1 MFMKALFTSALVL
14 GLSLQTHAHA
24 IIVPALGIPGNHAA
38 TRNYVQRPSNNAP
51 CGKVDIM
58 SALASATPVVAQNN
72 GSFEVNVTNF
82 NG

>member
-1 MFMKALFTSALVL
+1 MFMKALFTSALILV
-14 GLSLQTHAHA
+14 LSLQTHAHA
-24 IIVPALGIPGNHAA
+24 IIVPALGIPGNQAA
-38 TRNYVQRPSNNAP
+38 TRNDVQRPSNNAP